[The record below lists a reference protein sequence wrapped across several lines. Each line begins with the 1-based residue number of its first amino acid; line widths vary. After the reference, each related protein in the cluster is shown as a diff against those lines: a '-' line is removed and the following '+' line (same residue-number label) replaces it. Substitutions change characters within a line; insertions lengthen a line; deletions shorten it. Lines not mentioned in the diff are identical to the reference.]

1 MPTGYAFGR
10 HGRIASVRTAAE
22 ALDAL
27 RALPCGA
34 RLLDVLAQHPG
45 SWVVGGAV
53 RDALLG
59 RPLGELDVVVEGD
72 PEPVARALGE
82 IVAFHERFGTY
93 DVVCG
98 DCFYDV
104 VTARAERYTAP
115 GALPDVRGGDLE
127 DDLLRRDFTV
137 NALALNGAGELAAA
151 PAALEDLEAGRLRV
165 MHAASFRDDP
175 TRLWRLVRYAVRLG
189 FTPEPATDRLAYEA
203 VQRGALE
210 TVSGDR
216 LGAELRLALVEP
228 DPLAALHA
236 AQNLGLVEGL
246 TLDPELVGRALALL
260 PPERVP
266 VRALLAAPE
275 GAAGEPVAAAAA
287 PASDPR
293 RDLTLLGAVIP
304 DAAWPRRFGFTA
316 AEQRVLARC
325 AALAPIEPGRPSE
338 IVAGLRGE
346 PVEAVAVAGARG
358 DADTAARFLADWR
371 HVRLA
376 IDGRD
381 LIAAGI
387 PEGPELG
394 ARLAAVLARR
404 LDGELA
410 PGRDAELAAALDES

>member
-1 MPTGYAFGR
+1 
-10 HGRIASVRTAAE
+10 VRTPAQ

-34 RLLDVLAQHPG
+34 RLLDVLADHPG

-59 RPLGELDVVVEGD
+59 RPLGELDVVVVGD

-82 IVAFHERFGTY
+82 VVAFHERFGTY
-93 DVVCG
+93 DVVSG

-104 VTARAERYTAP
+104 VTARAERYEAP
-115 GALPDVRGGDLE
+115 GALPDVRAGDLE

-137 NALALNGAGELAAA
+137 NALALNGNGELAAA
-151 PAALEDLEAGRLRV
+151 PAALEDLEAGRLRI

-216 LGAELRLALVEP
+216 LGAELRLALIEP

-236 AQNLGLVEGL
+236 AQNLGLVRGL
-246 TLDPELVGRALALL
+246 TLDPALVAHTLALL
-260 PPERVP
+260 PPDAR
-266 VRALLAAPE
+266 L
-275 GAAGEPVAAAAA
+275 
-287 PASDPR
+287 
-293 RDLTLLGAVIP
+293 DLTILGAVIP
-304 DAAWPRRFGFTA
+304 NGAWARPFGFTA
-316 AEQRVLARC
+316 IEQRILERC
-325 AALAPIEPGRPSE
+325 AALEPIVAGRPSE
-338 IVAGLRGE
+338 VVAALRGE

-358 DADTAARFLADWR
+358 DAETAARFLTQWR
-371 HVRLA
+371 HITLE
-376 IDGRD
+376 IDGHD
-381 LIAAGI
+381 LIAAGLA
-387 PEGPELG
+387 EGPDLG

-410 PGRDAELAAALDES
+410 PGRDAELAAALDEPRA

>member
-1 MPTGYAFGR
+1 MANSVCGR
-10 HGRIASVRTAAE
+10 AAWEDHHVRTAAE

-34 RLLDVLAQHPG
+34 RLLAVLAEHPG

-72 PEPVARALGE
+72 PEPVAHALGE
-82 IVAFHERFGTY
+82 VVAFHERFGTY
-93 DVVCG
+93 DVVSG
-98 DCFYDV
+98 DCHYDV
-104 VTARAERYTAP
+104 VTARRERYAAP
-115 GALPDVRGGDLE
+115 GALPDVGPGDLE

-151 PAALEDLEAGRLRV
+151 PAALEDLEAGRLRI

-189 FTPEPATDRLAYEA
+189 FVPEPATDRLAYEA
-203 VQRGALE
+203 VERGALE

-216 LGAELRLALVEP
+216 LGAELRLALHEP

-236 AQNLGLVEGL
+236 AQALGLVADL
-246 TLDPELVGRALALL
+246 TLDPQFVRRAFALL
-260 PPERVP
+260 PPGDP
-266 VRALLAAPE
+266 DVRADLAI
-275 GAAGEPVAAAAA
+275 
-287 PASDPR
+287 
-293 RDLTLLGAVIP
+293 LGAVIP
-304 DAAWPRRFGFTA
+304 AGAWARPYGFTA
-316 AEQRVLARC
+316 TEARILERC
-325 AALAPIEPGRPSE
+325 AALEPVRPGRPSE
-338 IVAGLRGE
+338 VVAALRGE

-358 DADTAARFLADWR
+358 DEETARRFLEQWR
-371 HVRLA
+371 HVALE
-376 IDGRD
+376 IDGHD
-381 LIAAGI
+381 LLAAGV

-404 LDGELA
+404 LDGDLP
-410 PGRDAELAAALDES
+410 PGREAELAAALDC

>member
-10 HGRIASVRTAAE
+10 HGRIATVRTATE

-93 DVVCG
+93 DVVSG

-115 GALPDVRGGDLE
+115 GALPDVRAGDLE

-203 VQRGALE
+203 VQRCALE

-236 AQNLGLVEGL
+236 AQNLGLVQGL
-246 TLDPELVGRALALL
+246 TLEPALVAHALALL
-260 PPERVP
+260 S
-266 VRALLAAPE
+266 
-275 GAAGEPVAAAAA
+275 GEARP
-287 PASDPR
+287 
-293 RDLTLLGAVIP
+293 DLTILGAVIP
-304 DAAWPRRFGFTA
+304 NAAWPRRFGFTA
-316 AEQRVLARC
+316 AEQRILARC
-325 AALAPIEPGRPSE
+325 AELAPIAPGRPSE
-338 IVAGLRGE
+338 VVAALRGE

-358 DADTAARFLADWR
+358 DAATAARFLVDWR
-371 HVRLA
+371 HVGLA

-410 PGRDAELAAALDES
+410 PGREAELAAALDAS

>member
-1 MPTGYAFGR
+1 MPTGYAVGR
-10 HGRIASVRTAAE
+10 HGRIATVRTPAE

-59 RPLGELDVVVEGD
+59 RPLGELDVVVVGD
-72 PEPVARALGE
+72 PAPVAAALGE
-82 IVAFHERFGTY
+82 VVAFHERFGTY
-93 DVVCG
+93 DVVAG

-104 VTARAERYTAP
+104 VTARAERYAAP
-115 GALPDVRGGDLE
+115 GALPDVRAGDLE

-137 NALALNGAGELAAA
+137 NALALNAAGELAAA
-151 PAALEDLEAGRLRV
+151 PAALEDLEAGRLRI

-203 VQRGALE
+203 VQRGAPA

-216 LGAELRLALVEP
+216 LGAELRLALIEP

-246 TLDPELVGRALALL
+246 TLDPAFVAQALALL
-260 PPERVP
+260 PPAQRP
-266 VRALLAAPE
+266 
-275 GAAGEPVAAAAA
+275 
-287 PASDPR
+287 
-293 RDLTLLGAVIP
+293 DLTILGAVIP
-304 DAAWPRRFGFTA
+304 DGVWARPFGFTA
-316 AEQRVLARC
+316 IEQRILERC
-325 AALAPIEPGRPSE
+325 AALEPIVAARPSE
-338 IVAGLRGE
+338 VVAALQGE

-358 DADTAARFLADWR
+358 DAETAERFLLQWR
-371 HVRLA
+371 HVALE
-376 IDGRD
+376 IDGHD

-394 ARLAAVLARR
+394 ARLATVLARR

-410 PGRDAELAAALDES
+410 PGRDAELAAALDAAGDC

>member
-1 MPTGYAFGR
+1 MPTGYAVGPP
-10 HGRIASVRTAAE
+10 GRIASVRTAAE

-59 RPLGELDVVVEGD
+59 RPLGEIDVVVEGD
-72 PEPVARALGE
+72 PEPVASALGE
-82 IVAFHERFGTY
+82 VVAFHERFGTY
-93 DVVCG
+93 DVVG
-98 DCFYDV
+98 EDCLYDV
-104 VTARAERYTAP
+104 VTARAERYAAP
-115 GALPDVRGGDLE
+115 GALPDVRAGDLE

-137 NALALNGAGELAAA
+137 NALALNAAGELAAA
-151 PAALEDLEAGRLRV
+151 PAALEDLEAGRLRI
-165 MHAASFRDDP
+165 MYAASFRDDP

-228 DPLAALHA
+228 DPLAVLHA
-236 AQNLGLVEGL
+236 AQNLGLVQGL
-246 TLDPELVGRALALL
+246 TLDPALVAQALALL
-260 PPERVP
+260 GPGQRP
-266 VRALLAAPE
+266 
-275 GAAGEPVAAAAA
+275 
-287 PASDPR
+287 
-293 RDLTLLGAVIP
+293 DLTILGAVIP
-304 DAAWPRRFGFTA
+304 AGAWARPFGFTA
-316 AEQRVLARC
+316 IEQRILERC
-325 AALAPIEPGRPSE
+325 AALEPIVAARPSAV
-338 IVAGLRGE
+338 VAALQGE

-358 DADTAARFLADWR
+358 DAETAVRFLTQWR
-371 HVRLA
+371 HVALE
-376 IDGRD
+376 IDGHD

-394 ARLAAVLARR
+394 ARLASVLARR

-410 PGRDAELAAALDES
+410 PGRDAELAAALGAAGDC